1 MADMIAAINS
11 SPLAARPEV
20 LVTGGSG
27 FFGGVLKRRLLAE
40 GFAVTNIDLLR
51 DEDADPA
58 LTGVQGDIRDADLL
72 RRTFAAHKFQ
82 AVFHC
87 AAMLA
92 HDVKDDAML
101 WTSNVDGTRLVA
113 EAALAAGVTKF
124 IFISTNCL
132 WGEGFGREVTET
144 DPPAPIELYGRS
156 KLQAEQELAAL
167 QDRHPELQVISLRC
181 PTIMDSGRLGLLA
194 ILFEFI
200 EDGKKVWVVGDG
212 GNRYQFIYAQDLAT
226 ACVLCLGYA
235 VSNPFNVFNVGAEEV
250 PTMRELYEGVIRAAG
265 SRSRVASLP
274 KGPTIALMKLAHRL
288 HLSPLGP
295 YHYRMIAESF
305 RFDTRRIRAE
315 LGWSPTLTNQQMML
329 RAFEYY
335 RQNRRAIHE
344 RSDRQSIAASA
355 HSRAAPM
362 GIIRLLK
369 WLS

>member
-1 MADMIAAINS
+1 MAEMIAATQ
-11 SPLAARPEV
+11 PDTMAARPEV

-40 GFAVTNIDLLR
+40 GFSVTNLDLLR
-51 DEDADPA
+51 DEDTDPA
-58 LTGVQGDIRDADLL
+58 LYSVQGDIRDAGLL
-72 RRTFAAHKFQ
+72 QRVLAEHKFQ

-92 HDVKDDAML
+92 HDVKDESLL
-101 WTSNVDGTRLVA
+101 WTSNVDGTRLLA

-132 WGEGFGREVTET
+132 WGEGFGRAVTET

-156 KLQAEQELAAL
+156 KLRAEQELTAL
-167 QDRHPELQVISLRC
+167 GERHPELQIIMLRC

-212 GNRYQFIYAQDLAT
+212 SNRYQFIYAQDLAT
-226 ACVLCLGYA
+226 ACLLCLGYTG
-235 VSNPFNVFNVGAEEV
+235 SNVFNIGADDV
-250 PTMRELYEGVIRAAG
+250 PTMRGMYEEVIRAAG

-305 RFDTRRIRAE
+305 LFDTRRIHAE
-315 LGWSPTLTNQQMML
+315 LGWAPTLTNQQMML

-344 RSDRQSIAASA
+344 RSTGESTGASA